1 MNDGGEKHWVQ
12 RVSAWIISAVIHGLI
27 VVLLASLVLAVARE
41 PVIEAVVQLEP
52 VGRPDDPSAS
62 SAGGSAPRAQI
73 TGATTSS
80 PQVAP
85 LPAPPVDADLGSL
98 PSPDQ
103 AVVPT
108 DPTATDPALEL
119 LTELT
124 QAASAQHTGRGDN
137 PLVDGTSEGFQ
148 RMIGGIRGRGLDVV
162 FVIDATDSMRGIM
175 DQAKQRMHDI
185 IGVITGVL
193 AKDGKPP
200 RNVRFGVVAFKDYGD
215 DYGLNAVRGL
225 MLTNDYQAVRDFID
239 RVEVGG
245 GGDEPEPIHE
255 ALAAATIRKMGW
267 RRSAKSIIVLIGDAP
282 VHPSGR
288 AQAISEARSFVKKYA
303 GTVNTIDVNTQ
314 RGQVLGDFADIA
326 KAGHGTATLLGS
338 EEAFWEDLV
347 VSVFGKRFEH
357 DVRAIVERYANY
369 R

>member
-1 MNDGGEKHWVQ
+1 MNDGREKHWVQ
-12 RVSAWIISAVIHGLI
+12 RVSAWVISAVIHGLI
-27 VVLLASLVLAVARE
+27 VVLLASLVLAAARE
-41 PVIEAVVQLEP
+41 PVIEAVVRLEP
-52 VGRPDDPSAS
+52 VGRPDDPSAG
-62 SAGGSAPRAQI
+62 SAGGSAPRAQT

-85 LPAPPVDADLGSL
+85 LPAPPVDADIGSS
-98 PSPDQ
+98 PSPKQ

-119 LTELT
+119 LSELT
-124 QAASAQHTGRGDN
+124 LAASAQHTGRGDN
-137 PLVDGTSEGFQ
+137 PLIDGSSEGFQ

-162 FVIDATDSMRGIM
+162 FVIDATGSMGGIM

-215 DYGLNAVRGL
+215 DYGLNATRGL
-225 MLTNDYQAVRDFID
+225 ALTHDYQAVRDFID
-239 RVEVGG
+239 RVAVGG

-255 ALAAATIRKMGW
+255 ALAAATGRKMGW
-267 RRSAKSIIVLIGDAP
+267 RRSARNIIVLIGDAP
-282 VHPSGR
+282 VHPGGR
-288 AQAISEARSFVKKYA
+288 AQAVREARSFARRYA
-303 GTVNTIDVNTQ
+303 GTVNAIDVNTE
-314 RGQVLGDFADIA
+314 RNQVLGDFTDIA
-326 KAGHGTATLLGS
+326 RAAGGNATLLGS

-347 VSVFGKRFEH
+347 VSVFGKRFER
-357 DVRAIVERYANY
+357 DVRAIVERYADY